1 MSAVQRP
8 REPPAAGRKAIPLFW
23 NPAEAGRAMVA
34 GREARTHEICR
45 PRPEARAAA
54 ARLLAAGGQR
64 AAVGV
69 VLGTG
74 LGVLADRF
82 DRASAIDAAATGW
95 LADST
100 ATGHAG
106 RIVFGAIAGVP
117 IVALQGRVHAYEG
130 VANETLTRGVELLAA
145 LGATMLLVTN
155 AAGGLRPDMRAGD
168 LVIVN
173 DHLDFVARPWAADL
187 DGAAGDRAAPRRGHA
202 GPWYDAALVELA
214 LRATRGA
221 AVTARAGV
229 YAYLLGPSYE
239 TRAEYR
245 MLRRLG
251 ADAVGMSTVPE
262 VVAARRLGL
271 AVSAV
276 SVVTNVARPDA
287 LDATDAEEVCR
298 VAGGAADG
306 VWAIL
311 QSLVDHSAEGAI
323 S

>member
-1 MSAVQRP
+1 
-8 REPPAAGRKAIPLFW
+8 
-23 NPAEAGRAMVA
+23 MVA
-34 GREARTHEICR
+34 GRDARAHEACR
-45 PRPEARAAA
+45 PRPEARDAA
-54 ARLLAAGGQR
+54 ARLLAAGGVR

-74 LGVLADRF
+74 LGGLAERLDQAR
-82 DRASAIDAAATGW
+82 SIDAAATGW
-95 LADST
+95 LASST

-106 RIVFGAIAGVP
+106 RIVFGAAGGAP

-130 VANETLTRGVELLAA
+130 VAHESLTRGVELLAA
-145 LGATMLLVTN
+145 LGVTTLLVTN
-155 AAGGLRPDMRAGD
+155 AAGGLRPDMRGGE
-168 LVIVN
+168 LVVVN

-187 DGAAGDRAAPRRGHA
+187 ECASGDPTVPRRSRA
-202 GPWYDAALVELA
+202 GSLYDAALVDVA
-214 LRATRGA
+214 LQATRGA
-221 AVTARAGV
+221 GVTARAGV

-262 VVAARRLGL
+262 VVAARRMGL

-287 LDATDAEEVCR
+287 LEATDAEEVCR
-298 VAGGAADG
+298 VAATATEG

-311 QSLVDHSAEGAI
+311 RSLAKRSAAGAA

>member
-1 MSAVQRP
+1 VGGAAAKGAP
-8 REPPAAGRKAIPLFW
+8 RRGQETDPFW
-23 NPAEAGRAMVA
+23 KPVETGWAMVA
-34 GREARTHEICR
+34 GRNAPAHEICR
-45 PRPEARAAA
+45 PRPGARDAA
-54 ARLLAAGGQR
+54 ARLLAAGGER
-64 AAVGV
+64 AALGI

-74 LGVLADRF
+74 LGGLAERLDHAR
-82 DRASAIDAAATGW
+82 SIDSAATGW
-95 LADST
+95 LASST

-117 IVALQGRVHAYEG
+117 VVTLQGRVHAYEG
-130 VANETLTRGVELLAA
+130 LPAETLSRGVELLAA
-145 LGATMLLVTN
+145 LGVTTLVVTN
-155 AAGGLRPDMRAGD
+155 AAGGLRPDMRGGE
-168 LVIVN
+168 LVVVN
-173 DHLDFVARPWAADL
+173 DHLDFVARPWAKDL
-187 DGAAGDRAAPRRGHA
+187 EGASSDREMVPRRIHA

-221 AVTARAGV
+221 GVTARAGV

-271 AVSAV
+271 AVSAL

-287 LDATDAEEVCR
+287 LETTDAEEVCR
-298 VAGGAADG
+298 VAGSAAEG

-311 QSLVDHSAEGAI
+311 ESIACRLPGGAA

>member
-1 MSAVQRP
+1 
-8 REPPAAGRKAIPLFW
+8 
-23 NPAEAGRAMVA
+23 MVA
-34 GREARTHEICR
+34 GRDARAHEACR

-54 ARLLAAGGQR
+54 ARLLAAGGER

-74 LGVLADRF
+74 LGELAERL
-82 DRASAIDAAATGW
+82 DRARSIDSTATGW
-95 LADST
+95 LASST

-117 IVALQGRVHAYEG
+117 VVALQGRVHAYEG
-130 VANETLTRGVELLAA
+130 LASESLTRGVELLAA
-145 LGATMLLVTN
+145 LGVTTLLVTN
-155 AAGGLRPDMRAGD
+155 AAGGLRPDMRGGE
-168 LVIVN
+168 LVVVH
-173 DHLDFVARPWAADL
+173 DHLDFVARPWSADL
-187 DGAAGDRAAPRRGHA
+187 EGVSRDREVSGRGHA
-202 GPWYDAALVELA
+202 GPWYDPALVELA
-214 LRATRGA
+214 LGATRGA
-221 AVTARAGV
+221 GVTARAGV
-229 YAYLLGPSYE
+229 YAYLLGPNYE

-262 VVAARRLGL
+262 VVVARRLGL

-287 LDATDAEEVCR
+287 LDPTDAEEVCR
-298 VAGGAADG
+298 VAGTAAEG

-311 QSLVDHSAEGAI
+311 QSIVNRSAAGAAP
-323 S
+323 

>member
-1 MSAVQRP
+1 
-8 REPPAAGRKAIPLFW
+8 
-23 NPAEAGRAMVA
+23 
-34 GREARTHEICR
+34 
-45 PRPEARAAA
+45 
-54 ARLLAAGGQR
+54 
-64 AAVGV
+64 
-69 VLGTG
+69 
-74 LGVLADRF
+74 
-82 DRASAIDAAATGW
+82 
-95 LADST
+95 
-100 ATGHAG
+100 
-106 RIVFGAIAGVP
+106 
-117 IVALQGRVHAYEG
+117 
-130 VANETLTRGVELLAA
+130 
-145 LGATMLLVTN
+145 
-155 AAGGLRPDMRAGD
+155 
-168 LVIVN
+168 VN

-187 DGAAGDRAAPRRGHA
+187 EGASSDRGAPRRSHA

-221 AVTARAGV
+221 GVTARAGV

-271 AVSAV
+271 AVSAL

-287 LDATDAEEVCR
+287 LEVTDAEEVCR
-298 VAGGAADG
+298 VAGSAAEG

-311 QSLVDHSAEGAI
+311 ESIAGRLPAGAA

>member
-1 MSAVQRP
+1 
-8 REPPAAGRKAIPLFW
+8 
-23 NPAEAGRAMVA
+23 MVA
-34 GREARTHEICR
+34 GRNAPAQEICR
-45 PRPEARAAA
+45 PRPGARDAA
-54 ARLLAAGGQR
+54 ARLLAAGGER
-64 AAVGV
+64 AALGI

-74 LGVLADRF
+74 LGGLAERL
-82 DRASAIDAAATGW
+82 DRARSIDSAATGW
-95 LADST
+95 LASST

-117 IVALQGRVHAYEG
+117 VVALQGRVHAYEG
-130 VANETLTRGVELLAA
+130 APAETLSRGVELLAA
-145 LGATMLLVTN
+145 FGATTLVVTN
-155 AAGGLRPDMRAGD
+155 AAGGLRPDMRGGE
-168 LVIVN
+168 LVVVN
-173 DHLDFVARPWAADL
+173 DHLDFVARPWAAGL
-187 DGAAGDRAAPRRGHA
+187 EGASSDRGVVPRRSHG

-221 AVTARAGV
+221 GVTARAGV

-271 AVSAV
+271 AVSAL

-287 LDATDAEEVCR
+287 LEATDAEEVCR
-298 VAGGAADG
+298 VAGSAAEG

-311 QSLVDHSAEGAI
+311 ESIAGRLPGGAA

>member
-1 MSAVQRP
+1 
-8 REPPAAGRKAIPLFW
+8 
-23 NPAEAGRAMVA
+23 MVA
-34 GREARTHEICR
+34 GREARAHEACR
-45 PRPEARAAA
+45 PRPDARDAA
-54 ARLLAAGGQR
+54 ARLLAAGGER

-74 LGVLADRF
+74 LGGLAERF
-82 DRASAIDAAATGW
+82 DRVRSIDAAATGW
-95 LADST
+95 LASST

-106 RIVFGAIAGVP
+106 RIVFGAIAGTPV
-117 IVALQGRVHAYEG
+117 VALQGRVHAYEG
-130 VANETLTRGVELLAA
+130 VANESLTRGVELLAA
-145 LGATMLLVTN
+145 LGVTTLLVTN
-155 AAGGLRPDMRAGD
+155 AAGGLRPDMRGGE
-168 LVIVN
+168 LVVVN

-187 DGAAGDRAAPRRGHA
+187 ECGRGDRAVPRESAPRL
-202 GPWYDAALVELA
+202 YDAALVELA

-221 AVTARAGV
+221 GVTARAGV

-287 LDATDAEEVCR
+287 LEATDAEEVCR
-298 VAGGAADG
+298 VAGTASEG

-311 QSLVDHSAEGAI
+311 QSLVIHSAVGAA

>member
-1 MSAVQRP
+1 
-8 REPPAAGRKAIPLFW
+8 
-23 NPAEAGRAMVA
+23 MVA
-34 GREARTHEICR
+34 GRNAPAHEICR
-45 PRPEARAAA
+45 PRPGARDAA
-54 ARLLAAGGQR
+54 ARLLAAGGER
-64 AAVGV
+64 AALGI

-74 LGVLADRF
+74 LGGLAERL
-82 DRASAIDAAATGW
+82 DRARSIDSAATGW
-95 LADST
+95 LASST

-117 IVALQGRVHAYEG
+117 VVALQGRVHAYEG
-130 VANETLTRGVELLAA
+130 APAETLSRGVELLAA
-145 LGATMLLVTN
+145 LGATTLVVTN
-155 AAGGLRPDMRAGD
+155 AAGGLRPDMRGGE
-168 LVIVN
+168 LVVVN

-187 DGAAGDRAAPRRGHA
+187 EGASSDRWAPRRSHA

-221 AVTARAGV
+221 GVTARAGV

-262 VVAARRLGL
+262 VVAARRLGI
-271 AVSAV
+271 AVSAL

-287 LDATDAEEVCR
+287 LEATDAEEVCR
-298 VAGGAADG
+298 VAGSAAEG

-311 QSLVDHSAEGAI
+311 ESIAGRMPGGAA